1 MRAAVVVQKFVLA
14 SAIGGIPLGHSST
27 DSAAAAI
34 ACGFCCASDSRIYFA
49 ILKVLRVMV
58 ILEAVPLDLHIFVI
72 FQHLLKLFPIRDRWQ
87 WVRGRGRV
95 LVGIQTL

>member
-1 MRAAVVVQKFVLA
+1 
-14 SAIGGIPLGHSST
+14 
-27 DSAAAAI
+27 
-34 ACGFCCASDSRIYFA
+34 
-49 ILKVLRVMV
+49 MV
-58 ILEAVPLDLHIFVI
+58 ILEAVPLGLHIFVI